1 MTASPAPREPAAREP
16 EARFQVHWDRTSLF
30 LVGAVAL
37 TVAVITALCALAGL
51 PTAGVAGWSLLITV
65 VAVVGLRVL
74 AVRDLRRLEE
84 EWARTLPDAVE
95 AEEETA
101 ELPVVADPERDRR
114 TFKTLR
120 SFEDEDEDDAPHLED
135 APAPAPA
142 APARP
147 AAPVRP
153 VVPAAGVVIP
163 AVPRPTYLDA
173 PEVERPVPAPYVAE
187 EAPRSTARLKDPVPV
202 VEREEH
208 LSATAEQDIAA
219 LDLDNVLARRRAS

>member
-1 MTASPAPREPAAREP
+1 MTASPAPREPAVHEP
-16 EARFQVHWDRTSLF
+16 EAGFQVHWDRTSLF
-30 LVGAVAL
+30 LVGAVSL
-37 TVAVITALCALAGL
+37 TVAVVTALCALAGL

-65 VAVVGLRVL
+65 AAVVGLRVL
-74 AVRDLRRLEE
+74 AVRDLRRLEA
-84 EWARTLPDAVE
+84 EWARTRPDAVE

-114 TFKTLR
+114 TFATLR
-120 SFEDEDEDDAPHLED
+120 AFEDEADAPRLED
-135 APAPAPA
+135 VPVL
-142 APARP
+142 ARP
-147 AAPVRP
+147 AAPVRFA
-153 VVPAAGVVIP
+153 VPLAGVVIP
-163 AVPRPTYLDA
+163 SVPRPTYLDA

>member
-1 MTASPAPREPAAREP
+1 MTASPAPRVPADREP
-16 EARFQVHWDRTSLF
+16 QARFHVHWDRTSLF

-51 PTAGVAGWSLLITV
+51 PTAGVAGWSLMITV

-74 AVRDLRRLEE
+74 AVRDLRRHEE
-84 EWARTLPDAVE
+84 EWARTLPEAAE

-114 TFKTLR
+114 TFETLR
-120 SFEDEDEDDAPHLED
+120 SFETAAEAPRVEE

-142 APARP
+142 SEVRPASPARS
-147 AAPVRP
+147 A
-153 VVPAAGVVIP
+153 VPLGGLVIP

-173 PEVERPVPAPYVAE
+173 PEVERPAPAPYEAE
-187 EAPRSTARLKDPVPV
+187 QAPRSTARLKDPVPV